1 MDDMLTQWKNIQ
13 KQKGFSD
20 EDIVEKIDGIVR
32 LSAVSV
38 FSKFFESLSEDEKKK
53 IEDIEDDTEAE
64 KLIEEM
70 YLQKHGKSI
79 AEEVTFVQDEFL
91 KAYIEGKDPTTGN
104 P

>member
-1 MDDMLTQWKNIQ
+1 MDDIMTQWKNIQ

-20 EDIVEKIDGIVR
+20 DEIVEKIDGIVR

-53 IEDIEDDTEAE
+53 IEAVEDDSEAE
-64 KLIEEM
+64 KLIEDM
-70 YLQKHGKSI
+70 YLSKHGKSI
-79 AEEVTFVQDEFL
+79 AEEVTFVQDEFF
-91 KAYIEGKDPTTGN
+91 KAYIEGKDPVTGN